1 MQNQTEVKITIAK
14 LLEVAYSKNKGV
26 TTKIVRKKGNFK
38 LTVDSRGNAT
48 LSGSVGI
55 LMFKANS
62 ALEGLR
68 AKIKNISISFS
79 KGDGNDVKYIAM
91 INFVGVAAIS
101 VSGKF
106 NIEELILS
114 CSGIFCIA
122 ARALKG
128 RHRTY
133 DMELQKIMGPEFK
146 C

>member
-38 LTVDSRGNAT
+38 ITVDSQGNAT
-48 LSGSVGI
+48 LSGSVG
-55 LMFKANS
+55 MMTFKANS
-62 ALEGLR
+62 ALEGLG
-68 AKIKNISISFS
+68 AKVKNISISFS
-79 KGDGNDVKYIAM
+79 KEEGNDIKYTGMFSFI
-91 INFVGVAAIS
+91 GVASIS

-114 CSGIFCIA
+114 CSGLLCKA

-128 RHRTY
+128 RHRAY
-133 DMELQKIMGPEFK
+133 DMELQKIMGY
-146 C
+146 